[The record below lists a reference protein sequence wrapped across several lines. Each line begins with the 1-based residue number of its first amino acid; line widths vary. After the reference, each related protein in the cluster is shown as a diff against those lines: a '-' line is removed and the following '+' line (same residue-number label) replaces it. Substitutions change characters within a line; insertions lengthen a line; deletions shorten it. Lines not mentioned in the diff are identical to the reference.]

1 MPMITKP
8 MVRDD
13 KMPKMKMPLASDNP
27 VPITT
32 ISTAPDRRPFQ
43 VAFINCQEVC
53 SFMPV
58 ASGCYRFAAMA
69 EKGAVPA
76 PSSRIHVYQSVPRP
90 IPIKSPRS
98 FSSRDQHFGSRH
110 RRGLLLMD
118 SHRDVIV
125 FLLTVRRNE

>member
-1 MPMITKP
+1 MPTITKP
-8 MVRDD
+8 TVRDD
-13 KMPKMKMPLASDNP
+13 NMPKMIMPLANDNP

-32 ISTAPDRRPFQ
+32 ISTALTPPFQ
-43 VAFINCQEVC
+43 GAFINCQEVC

-76 PSSRIHVYQSVPRP
+76 PSSRKHVYQSVPRP
-90 IPIKSPRS
+90 SPSQSPRS
-98 FSSRDQHFGSRH
+98 FSSRDQHSGSRH
-110 RRGLLLMD
+110 RRSLLLMD